1 MTAAQ
6 HPLTLETQGWDA
18 LSTSG
23 EAAVAFYDRVLADDV
38 VMLLPGGLRLSD
50 RAEILRSLGGEP
62 WASYALDGM
71 AALDVGGSS
80 VLVHYGV
87 RAVRPGGR
95 EYSALMSSL
104 YTRAP
109 AASLGWSMVAH
120 QQTPR

>member
-1 MTAAQ
+1 MTGPQ

-18 LSTSG
+18 LSTNG
-23 EAAVAFYDRVLADDV
+23 EAAVAFYDRVLAEDV

-50 RAEILRSLGGEP
+50 RTEILRSMGGEP
-62 WASYALDGM
+62 WASYELDDP
-71 AALDVGGSS
+71 AALDVGDSS

-109 AASLGWSMVAH
+109 AAPDGWLLVAH
-120 QQTPR
+120 Q